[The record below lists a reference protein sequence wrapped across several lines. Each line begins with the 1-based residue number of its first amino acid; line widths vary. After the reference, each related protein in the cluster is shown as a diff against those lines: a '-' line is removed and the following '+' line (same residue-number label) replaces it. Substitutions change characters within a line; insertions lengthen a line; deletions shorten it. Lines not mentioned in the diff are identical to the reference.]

1 MHGITLKFGIFR
13 GAAINGFAI
22 DAKVA
27 EIQMDLAN
35 NKCPGCP
42 EVVVGIN
49 GSSMRTNEYQEFGR
63 IHRFVGTPRRGG
75 VRLPNWRK

>member
-35 NKCPGCP
+35 NKC
-42 EVVVGIN
+42 
-49 GSSMRTNEYQEFGR
+49 S
-63 IHRFVGTPRRGG
+63 
-75 VRLPNWRK
+75 